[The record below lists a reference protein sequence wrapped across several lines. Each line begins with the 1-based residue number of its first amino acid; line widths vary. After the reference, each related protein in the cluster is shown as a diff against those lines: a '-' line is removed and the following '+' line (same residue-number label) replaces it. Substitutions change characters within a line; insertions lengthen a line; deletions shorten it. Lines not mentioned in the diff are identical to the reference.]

1 MKNPA
6 RKIRNN
12 DIGRRTF
19 SGLSRLGCVVLI
31 LCFTASLV
39 CAQPTLRFTPPVFA
53 SPSETIDIPSPVDQ
67 TPMPGPTGR
76 TTVRF
81 GTPNSVLPIDQVS
94 PSTLPSFS
102 SETLSSNS
110 LRKSDLSLQT
120 PTTTIPDGSKL
131 RFESIDST
139 PVTQPTQLS
148 VPISSIPN
156 AGLFARPL
164 PPSVPVDRNELL
176 EVMQIGR
183 QLEAESRWSDVLTH
197 YETALRIYR
206 NDNMLME
213 RFRLARFHYDLGRR
227 FNDSSYL
234 NKIHTISFVDS
245 LMLFD
250 EIISRIQTNYVEAL
264 DWDKTFRYGL
274 QDIEISLNDPFFR
287 KKVGLSVPIDRI
299 EAYVV
304 TMRKMADGWEIRNQ
318 EDLKNGILHL
328 AELAMKQLNLNPVVM
343 LMEFTCG
350 VVNSLDPYTAYLTP
364 NQYSDTISMISG
376 NFVGLGV
383 ELKSDRESLLIVRVI
398 QGSPAQESGLRD
410 GDRIHFVD
418 GVPTKGKDTDNA
430 ADLLQGI
437 EGTTVKLLIQH
448 AGERES
454 REISIV
460 RRKID
465 VPSVE
470 DVRMLT
476 SELGYVKLTGF
487 QSKTCKELK
496 QAIAQL
502 DRQGMQCL
510 VLDLRHNPGGLL
522 QIGVEVAN
530 LFIEEGAIVRTKGR
544 HNSMDTP
551 YMATKENTLKIPLIV
566 LIDEESASA
575 SEIVAGAIR
584 DHGRGKLIGN
594 RSYGKGTIQAILP
607 VHGGQTGGTSVGLR
621 LTVEKFYSPLGW
633 PYSGVGVEP
642 HVKVDSEKKMSLAR
656 QIQGRIQIP
665 IVSRTV
671 SSAPNDPFIQK
682 AIDVSRDMIGTST
695 ALRN

>member
-1 MKNPA
+1 M
-6 RKIRNN
+6 
-12 DIGRRTF
+12 
-19 SGLSRLGCVVLI
+19 V
-31 LCFTASLV
+31 
-39 CAQPTLRFTPPVFA
+39 PPV
-53 SPSETIDIPSPVDQ
+53 
-67 TPMPGPTGR
+67 
-76 TTVRF
+76 
-81 GTPNSVLPIDQVS
+81 DQVS

-102 SETLSSNS
+102 SDTLSSNS
-110 LRKSDLSLQT
+110 LRQT
-120 PTTTIPDGSKL
+120 DQPVQVPTAHDINNL
-131 RFESIDST
+131 RFESSDST
-139 PVTQPTQLS
+139 PIIQPFDPSTYSETLRFHPDPTRHSNLTQPAQL
-148 VPISSIPN
+148 PTLNPLESS
-156 AGLFARPL
+156 AGSLKKPL
-164 PPSVPVDRNELL
+164 PLPAPTDRNELV

-206 NDNMLME
+206 NDNDLME

-245 LMLFD
+245 MMLFD
-250 EIISRIQTNYVEAL
+250 EIVSRIQTNYVEAL
-264 DWDKTFRYGL
+264 DWDKTFRHGL
-274 QDIEISLNDPFFR
+274 QDIEISLQDPFFQ
-287 KKVGLSVPIDRI
+287 KKANLEISNEKI
-299 EAYVV
+299 EAYIAMMKR
-304 TMRKMADGWEIRNQ
+304 TADGWEIRNR

-398 QGSPAQESGLRD
+398 QGSPAREAGLRD
-410 GDRIHFVD
+410 GDRIHFVN
-418 GVPTKGKDTDNA
+418 GVPTKGKDTDSA

-454 REISIV
+454 REISII

-470 DVRMLT
+470 DIRMLT
-476 SELGYVKLTGF
+476 PELGYVKLTGF
-487 QSKTCKELK
+487 QSKTCQELK

-502 DRQGMQCL
+502 DRQGMRCL

-584 DHGRGKLIGN
+584 DHGRGVLIGN

-607 VHGGQTGGTSVGLR
+607 VHGGQAGGTSVGLR

-633 PYSGVGVEP
+633 PYSGIGVEP
-642 HVKVDSEKKMSLAR
+642 HIKVDSAKKMSLAR

-665 IVSRTV
+665 IISRTV
-671 SSAPNDPFIQK
+671 SSATNDPFIRQ
-682 AIDVSRDMIGTST
+682 AIETSREMISGTNT
-695 ALRN
+695 AFRN